1 MIIMMPPSHKW
12 FLILFSILFI
22 ILLGVSF
29 FVPHLTLKL
38 IIGFSFVFLIKTK
51 NLDSNLNQLQGRIF
65 NAFIFIYPVLATG
78 IKVLE
83 KYWITGYQ
91 NPIFHIQINQLEHFM
106 GGVALGVVLLP
117 LIITT
122 LNKVTFKEKMI
133 IFIPVVSF
141 FSLIYEL
148 SSYYIFY
155 GPTPSYSYLLYA
167 DTMHDLS
174 LNIAGALLAF
184 ILLVG
189 LVEIRKK
196 GN

>member
-1 MIIMMPPSHKW
+1 M
-12 FLILFSILFI
+12 
-22 ILLGVSF
+22 
-29 FVPHLTLKL
+29 
-38 IIGFSFVFLIKTK
+38 
-51 NLDSNLNQLQGRIF
+51 
-65 NAFIFIYPVLATG
+65 
-78 IKVLE
+78 E

-91 NPIFHIQINQLEHFM
+91 NPLLHMQINQLEHFM
-106 GGVALGVVLLP
+106 GGIALGVVLLP

-155 GPTPSYSYLLYA
+155 SPTQSYSYLLYA

-184 ILLVG
+184 ILLLG

-196 GN
+196 GINS